1 MKIAVYAIALNE
13 RQHVERFLES
23 VRDADLVVIADTG
36 STDGT
41 VEALRSG
48 GAIVHDIVIR
58 PWRFDDA
65 RNASLALLP
74 ADVDV
79 CIPLDLDEVLM
90 PGWRQSLEAEWGL
103 ATRGRFTYVWS
114 HLDDG
119 SAGSVFWYDR
129 IHARAGYRWVNP
141 CHEAIAPDR
150 LEQRWATLSLTVHHW
165 PDPTKSRGQYLPL
178 LEVGTIERPTDA
190 RSSHYLGREYMF
202 NDMNAQAVT
211 ELRRHLA
218 LPTAV
223 WSDERAASM
232 RYIGRCLMRLGRP
245 DDALASFLEATVE
258 SPSTREPWIEL
269 AQAYH
274 DTKRWDGCLQA
285 AQSALAVIER
295 SGSYLTEPWAWGER
309 ADDLASIAAWHL
321 GDADLAI
328 HHAHAALE
336 LAPNDERITAN
347 LAWYLDHHAEEPSQ
361 SG

>member
-1 MKIAVYAIALNE
+1 MKVAVYAIALNE
-13 RQHVERFLES
+13 LSYVERFLES
-23 VRDADLVVIADTG
+23 TRDADLVVIADTG

-41 VEALRSG
+41 IDALRAG
-48 GAIVHDIVIR
+48 GAIVHEISIK

-74 ADVDV
+74 NDVDV
-79 CIPLDLDEVLM
+79 CIPLDLDEVLA
-90 PGWRQSLEAEWGL
+90 PGWRESLEDEWGD

-119 SAGSVFWYDR
+119 SPGSVFWYDR
-129 IHARAGYRWVNP
+129 IHARNGYRWVNP
-141 CHEAIAPDR
+141 CHEAIAQDR
-150 LEQRWATLSLTVHHW
+150 LEERWVNLSLNVHHW

-178 LEVGTIERPTDA
+178 LEVGAAERPTDA

-202 NDMNAQAVT
+202 NDLHAQAVT

-223 WSDERAASM
+223 WRDERAASM
-232 RYIGRCLMRLGRP
+232 RYIGRCLMRLGYL
-245 DDALASFLEATVE
+245 DDALSSFREATVE

-269 AQAYH
+269 AQGCH
-274 DTKRWDGCLQA
+274 DTQHWEECLQA
-285 AQSALAVIER
+285 ALGALAVTER
-295 SGSYLTEPWAWGER
+295 SGFYLTEQWAWGER

-321 GDADLAI
+321 GNAEVAI
-328 HHAHAALE
+328 RHAYAALE
-336 LAPNDERITAN
+336 LAPDDERIKAN
-347 LAWYLDHHAEEPSQ
+347 LAWYLDHPAAGSAQ